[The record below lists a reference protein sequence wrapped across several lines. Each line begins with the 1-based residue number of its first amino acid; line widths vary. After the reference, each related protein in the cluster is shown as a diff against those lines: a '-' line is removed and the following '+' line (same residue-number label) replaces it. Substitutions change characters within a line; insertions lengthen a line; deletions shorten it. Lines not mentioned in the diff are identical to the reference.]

1 MVHGP
6 DAALAA
12 IEKLA
17 ADPRRRDYCY
27 LLAVRAHILEQVSR
41 TRPRNTRLQ
50 AANLIRNERER
61 YQNHAQGN
69 SQPCQ

>member
-41 TRPRNTRLQ
+41 TRPRNTR
-50 AANLIRNERER
+50 ERQR
-61 YQNHAQGN
+61 LHDDAVAG
-69 SQPCQ
+69 PGA